1 MLPGTRYYPPHI
13 WDTSLLA
20 AQGLWHERW
29 SKGKREV
36 CVWRGWW
43 WGGGTSF
50 QEPPVRTS
58 NRPVTDLWPLTSVAL
73 RGMAEPGL
81 FPISSQRPSFI
92 LAAFAL
98 GRASC
103 QSRVSKD
110 HYRFLSNLLP
120 KIPSQP
126 PALCLQPYEGAEMS
140 AIPLYEELAHF
151 MKTVSFQRVAL
162 DKYKNTERNKMWFLI
177 NHENASIKTG
187 LSDGLLLSRGEGQPK
202 HRSDQGRGPVAKAC
216 TGNNRV
222 PVTVGVGP
230 V

>member
-1 MLPGTRYYPPHI
+1 MLPDTRYYPPHI

-36 CVWRGWW
+36 CMCV
-43 WGGGTSF
+43 GGGGDTSL
-50 QEPPVRTS
+50 QEPPVRAS

-73 RGMAEPGL
+73 RGTGEPGL

-126 PALCLQPYEGAEMS
+126 PALCLQPYEGAKMS
-140 AIPLYEELAHF
+140 AIPLHEELAHF
-151 MKTVSFQRVAL
+151 WKTKFS
-162 DKYKNTERNKMWFLI
+162 
-177 NHENASIKTG
+177 TG
-187 LSDGLLLSRGEGQPK
+187 SSG
-202 HRSDQGRGPVAKAC
+202 
-216 TGNNRV
+216 
-222 PVTVGVGP
+222 
-230 V
+230 